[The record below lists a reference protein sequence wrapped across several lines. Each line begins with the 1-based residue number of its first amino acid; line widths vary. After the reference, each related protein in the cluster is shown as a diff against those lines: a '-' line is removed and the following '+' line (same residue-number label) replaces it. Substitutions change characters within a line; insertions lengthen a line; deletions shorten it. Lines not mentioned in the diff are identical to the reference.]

1 MSDVQNLRP
10 SVWSC
15 VLASLPHCF
24 MVSRE
29 ACSKYL
35 RKKLSNF
42 LILFTLAQRLWFVLI
57 FVAKCNKFNVLAC
70 FIKGFI
76 FTWLG

>member
-1 MSDVQNLRP
+1 MSDVQNSLR
-10 SVWSC
+10 SVWLC

-24 MVSRE
+24 MVYRE
-29 ACSKYL
+29 TYSKYL

-42 LILFTLAQRLWFVLI
+42 LILFILAQRLWFVLI
-57 FVAKCNKFNVLAC
+57 FVVMCNELNVLAC

-76 FTWLG
+76 FSWLG